1 VRDRTKHSPQP
12 SGVVMHPN
20 GPELRQGHRPGMNL
34 PDADSIAAGWI
45 LLVAETKAVV
55 APLALASGEADPTVT
70 ALGVSS
76 EPSTQV
82 DGGLLEHLGADFCS
96 PGTPSDQLGRGRLW
110 SNHEH
115 PAGALAGLPAVE
127 GVDQVKTRPRHR
139 HRQVRLPC
147 RKRVDDQLQ
156 ALIEGKTGCPAVSGK
171 RPRLLRCRVKRE
183 PERRVPHDVRSL
195 PRRGAQYE
203 HVFGIFQTDPTPAGS
218 ATSCEADLTDDLTGM
233 LMTQLL
239 DYH

>member
-1 VRDRTKHSPQP
+1 MRIP
-12 SGVVMHPN
+12 SRPAGSFL
-20 GPELRQGHRPGMNL
+20 LRRRKLSWRPCACVWGSRPDGHRVGRIERAL
-34 PDADSIAAGWI
+34 DSGRRRPPR
-45 LLVAETKAVV
+45 T
-55 APLALASGEADPTVT
+55 
-70 ALGVSS
+70 
-76 EPSTQV
+76 
-82 DGGLLEHLGADFCS
+82 LGADFCS
-96 PGTPSDQLGRGRLW
+96 PGKPSDQLGRGPVW

-127 GVDQVKTRPRHR
+127 GVDQVKTRPRRR

-156 ALIEGKTGCPAVSGK
+156 ALIEGKAGCPAVSGK
-171 RPRLLRCRVKRE
+171 RPRLLRCRVKRK

-203 HVFGIFQTDPTPAGS
+203 HVFAIFRPILRRAGS

-239 DYH
+239 DWH